1 LRISDRHAP
10 RKAPRFR
17 TPGSAGAAPL
27 PPTRR
32 AAPAPARP
40 WHAPCF
46 PVPPTAT
53 RGARAPE
60 GASMSQEDGMDAL
73 LREAKEKNTE
83 ISPVLREQIVLEHAP
98 LIRYIVNRIAV
109 RLPSHIDLDDLHNTG
124 VIGLMDAIEK
134 YDPEKN
140 CKFKTYAEFRIKG
153 AILDQLR
160 SLDWVPRSVRQKSRR
175 LERAYGEVEQR
186 LGRSASDDEVADSLG
201 LQIDKF
207 HELLNQVRGISLVNL
222 EEIRGTNSDGDRTGT
237 YADIIEDVNSENPF
251 ASLKLAEMK
260 QAIAQTIGA
269 LPEKERLV
277 ISLYYY
283 EDLNMKEIGGIL
295 GITESRV
302 CQIHTKAVL
311 RLRAKLKSL
320 LDR

>member
-1 LRISDRHAP
+1 M
-10 RKAPRFR
+10 
-17 TPGSAGAAPL
+17 
-27 PPTRR
+27 
-32 AAPAPARP
+32 
-40 WHAPCF
+40 
-46 PVPPTAT
+46 
-53 RGARAPE
+53 E
-60 GASMSQEDGMDAL
+60 AL
-73 LREAKEKNTE
+73 LRDAKQKSSD
-83 ISPVLREQIVLEHAP
+83 IPPPLREQIVLEHTP

-134 YDPEKN
+134 YDPDKN

-160 SLDWVPRSVRQKSRR
+160 SLDWVPRSVRQKSRK

-186 LGRSASDDEVADSLG
+186 LGRMASEDEVADSLG
-201 LQIDKF
+201 LQIEKF
-207 HELLNQVRGISLVNL
+207 HELLNQVRGISMINL
-222 EEIRGTNSDGDRTGT
+222 EEVRGTNADGDRSGT
-237 YADIIEDVNSENPF
+237 FADIVEDVNSENPF
-251 ASLKLAEMK
+251 ATLKLTEMK
-260 QAIAQTIGA
+260 SVVADTIAS

-302 CQIHTKAVL
+302 CQIHTKSVL
-311 RLRAKLKSL
+311 RLRSKLKGI
-320 LDR
+320 LDRG